1 MSRTLLVL
9 VVLALLGGAGFAW
22 ALGVG
27 TIDIAPAQL
36 LAVLGG
42 EETGLPRRV
51 VLELR
56 LPRAGAAYVVG
67 ALLAIAGV
75 LLQVLLRNPLA
86 DPYILGVSG
95 GAAAAALGAML
106 LGLGTALVNASA
118 LGGALVSMLLVF
130 ALAHGR
136 GSWSSTR
143 LLLTGVVLAA
153 GWAALVS
160 FMLAVAPERHLR
172 GMLFW
177 LMGDLSYDAPVGWGA
192 LVLGAGLLVALAVA
206 RSLNILARGD
216 LQAAA
221 LGVNTRFLRSLVYL
235 LASCLAATAVTLAG
249 TVGFI
254 GLVIPHMLRM
264 AGITDHRA
272 LVPAAALLGGAVLL
286 MADTLA
292 RTLIAPEQL
301 PVGVLTAMIGVPLFL
316 VLLYHGARGAH

>member
-192 LVLGAGLLVALAVA
+192 LVLGVGLLVALAVA

-254 GLVIPHMLRM
+254 GLVVPHMLRM

>member
-1 MSRTLLVL
+1 MSRTLPVL

-254 GLVIPHMLRM
+254 GLVVPHMLRM

-301 PVGVLTAMIGVPLFL
+301 PVGVLTAMNGVPLFL